1 MKRIDLS
8 VFLHFG
14 ESLGELKKA
23 WTGMEWIEFYMLVL
37 TPIDWLQRFIRETEG
52 VPCPDSTS
60 SAKRLLA
67 ILTEATKQPVNPKRA
82 ITSDEVAGVFHTTD
96 EFLESFEREHRNL
109 DVFTVTPK
117 GIYDTRLLID
127 KTEEK
132 FPESIR
138 KHFSPIM
145 LYDLRQA
152 GRCLAF
158 EVPTACAFHVFRL
171 TEALAL
177 RYWEVL
183 AKHPWP
189 HNQRDLGRYITELE
203 KLPGVNKDLTRRLDE
218 IRKFERNPT
227 IHPEHIV
234 DLERAPILFELSTG
248 AIYGMGDEICKLI

>member
-1 MKRIDLS
+1 MKRTDLS

-127 KTEEK
+127 KTQG
-132 FPESIR
+132 
-138 KHFSPIM
+138 
-145 LYDLRQA
+145 Y
-152 GRCLAF
+152 
-158 EVPTACAFHVFRL
+158 
-171 TEALAL
+171 L
-177 RYWEVL
+177 RYSLTYRQNRGEVSREHSQAFFSDNAVRL
-183 AKHPWP
+183 AAS
-189 HNQRDLGRYITELE
+189 GT
-203 KLPGVNKDLTRRLDE
+203 
-218 IRKFERNPT
+218 
-227 IHPEHIV
+227 
-234 DLERAPILFELSTG
+234 LFG
-248 AIYGMGDEICKLI
+248 F